1 MLFDPNSLTVKKAIA
16 KLDGLTD
23 EELSAVYDAELEG
36 KGRKSLLD
44 AVTSARDDIREVSS
58 ILAEAPVA
66 AEPAAEQ
73 PVAAEPAA
81 EIDEP
86 TFRLLSQNERRDWK
100 MVSAGRYIRVG

>member
-100 MVSAGRYIRVG
+100 MVSAGRYVRVG

>member
-1 MLFDPNSLTVKKAIA
+1 MLFDPSSLTVKKAIA